1 MPTIKRMIVAPNRWI
16 MVSVPL
22 ACASAV
28 AGMQR
33 GPEAP
38 PSWLVF
44 AMLAPAVAVTALAV
58 QAAVRV
64 GEWAPAAVAAGVMAA
79 AAGLAVQPLTERPIL
94 VPALVLAAACYS
106 LASLPMAPVR
116 NGGRRPV
123 LLALVAAPLVVLG
136 AMGGIALLAGSPPMA
151 VRAGIAGYGAG
162 LAFVTALHAIAAFRL
177 LRVPAWWVQAVGV
190 LGLAGGL
197 VFMASGVAVAGPLTA
212 GVALLPGVAI
222 VIEARQR
229 PGLRTYVLGG
239 ALGGRLNG
247 RAAKSP
253 ARAERALM
261 ETLTAYSPDLAAH
274 LQRTAAMA
282 VRLGRELGLEG
293 DRLETLRRAALFHD
307 VGKLFVPVHVLDR
320 HGRPK
325 VRDWEH
331 LHAHPAM
338 GQALIARVPALAA
351 TAAAVGD
358 HHERYDGTG
367 YPSGKRGAAIDVLAR
382 ILTLADVY
390 DALVSDRAYK
400 AGWPHEDAVR
410 HICEGSGTH
419 FDPAIARVFL
429 AMLAR
434 DGEAAE
440 AERRCR
446 DAAA

>member
-1 MPTIKRMIVAPNRWI
+1 
-16 MVSVPL
+16 
-22 ACASAV
+22 
-28 AGMQR
+28 
-33 GPEAP
+33 
-38 PSWLVF
+38 
-44 AMLAPAVAVTALAV
+44 
-58 QAAVRV
+58 
-64 GEWAPAAVAAGVMAA
+64 
-79 AAGLAVQPLTERPIL
+79 
-94 VPALVLAAACYS
+94 
-106 LASLPMAPVR
+106 
-116 NGGRRPV
+116 
-123 LLALVAAPLVVLG
+123 
-136 AMGGIALLAGSPPMA
+136 
-151 VRAGIAGYGAG
+151 
-162 LAFVTALHAIAAFRL
+162 
-177 LRVPAWWVQAVGV
+177 
-190 LGLAGGL
+190 
-197 VFMASGVAVAGPLTA
+197 
-212 GVALLPGVAI
+212 
-222 VIEARQR
+222 
-229 PGLRTYVLGG
+229 
-239 ALGGRLNG
+239 
-247 RAAKSP
+247 
-253 ARAERALM
+253 M

-293 DRLETLRRAALFHD
+293 DRLETLRHAALFHD